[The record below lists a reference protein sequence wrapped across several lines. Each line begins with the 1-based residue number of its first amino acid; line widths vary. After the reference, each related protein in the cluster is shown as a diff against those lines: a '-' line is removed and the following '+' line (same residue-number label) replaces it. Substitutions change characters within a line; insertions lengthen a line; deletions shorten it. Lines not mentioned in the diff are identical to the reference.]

1 MSKQQEILMKKTGF
15 EIEKKVL
22 GGSLWLVSIAGFF
35 RTIMLRYGMVL
46 KILIEVAQIII
57 VNVG

>member
-1 MSKQQEILMKKTGF
+1 MKKTGF

>member
-1 MSKQQEILMKKTGF
+1 MGTQQDILMKTGF

-22 GGSLWLVSIAGFF
+22 GGSLWLTSIACFF

-46 KILIEVAQIII
+46 KILIEVAQITI